1 MAELRIDRV
10 GPRDI
15 DLLVVENIIKNPE
28 IARLFLGRGEAGPL
42 NLISLKYWQEDS
54 PGKPDLTAVFQ
65 TEKDRVMLL
74 LVDNAAKMV
83 YQSNKNTLKNIG
95 EKSLE
100 NGLCDRY
107 RCCVLAPRVDLVAN
121 REELEGIP
129 VVSYEILRDEL
140 AGDPWGEFL
149 LRRGIADRAVP
160 FSAKVNQTVLAF
172 WDKYYQ
178 YVKKTYPDLSMN
190 RVNEKV
196 GFQSTTVRFSTS
208 APGVQIF
215 HKGPEGVVDVVTRLK
230 QYGYSH
236 FEESIRPFLFPGMK
250 TKPKGKDALIYL
262 EVPVIDFSVDF
273 DAQKNQLDQ
282 VLEAVVNM
290 QEFMEELDYG
300 GMEQILL
307 DGPSEET
314 APVFH
319 EVE

>member
-15 DLLVVENIIKNPE
+15 DLLVAENIVKNPE
-28 IARLFLGRGEAGPL
+28 FARLFLGSGETGPL
-42 NLISLKYWQEDS
+42 SLVSLKYWQEEG

-74 LVDNAAKMV
+74 LVDSAAKMV
-83 YQSNKNTLKNIG
+83 RESNKNMLRNTG
-95 EKSLE
+95 ERSVE

-107 RCCVLAPRVDLVAN
+107 RCCILAPRVDLVAN

-129 VVSYEILRDEL
+129 VVSYEILKDAL

-149 LRRGIADRAVP
+149 LRRGIADRPVP
-160 FSAKVNQTVLAF
+160 FSAKVNQSVLAF
-172 WDKYYQ
+172 WDKYYK
-178 YVKKTYPDLSMN
+178 YVKSVYPDLSMN
-190 RVNEKV
+190 QVNEKV

-208 APGVQIF
+208 APGVQIH

-230 QYGYSH
+230 QYDYNH
-236 FEESIRPFLFPGMK
+236 FAESIRRFLFPGMK
-250 TKPKGKDALIYL
+250 TKMKGKDALIYM
-262 EVPVIDFSVDF
+262 EVPVIDFSADF
-273 DAQKNQLDQ
+273 EAQKKDLDQ
-282 VLEAVVNM
+282 VLETIVLL

-307 DGPSEET
+307 EGPSDEQ
-314 APVFH
+314 APVIREF
-319 EVE
+319 E